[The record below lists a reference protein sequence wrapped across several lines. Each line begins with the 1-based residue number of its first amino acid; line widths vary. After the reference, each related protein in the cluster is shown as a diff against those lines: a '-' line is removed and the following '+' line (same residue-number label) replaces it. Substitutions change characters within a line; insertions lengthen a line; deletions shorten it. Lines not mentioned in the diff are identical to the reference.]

1 MKKIDFIYYVVEKAN
16 VKVAPI
22 RVEKVVKDMSK
33 RWQMEAEKFL
43 ESNNREIDY
52 KFVWSLMLG
61 GNCR

>member
-1 MKKIDFIYYVVEKAN
+1 MKKIDFVYYVIEKAN
-16 VKVAPI
+16 VKVTQA
-22 RVEKVVKDMSK
+22 RAERVVKDISK
-33 RWQMEAEKFL
+33 KWQMEAEKFL